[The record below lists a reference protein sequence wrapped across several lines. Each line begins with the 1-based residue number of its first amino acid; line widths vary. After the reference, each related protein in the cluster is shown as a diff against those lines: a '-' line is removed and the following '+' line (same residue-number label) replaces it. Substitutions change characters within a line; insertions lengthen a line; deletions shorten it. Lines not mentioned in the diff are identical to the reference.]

1 MHFLTKERPIKFK
14 RNFSLFSISRTLC
27 HSKWD
32 NIAWSEGM
40 YIKWRR
46 LWFVAVNI
54 KNDSFCMSCLS
65 YEMNTFQSL
74 GLWPKFNSCN
84 SSFLLKWLF
93 KLLFKVIEL
102 IYILKTFLLYSKYNI
117 FWIVIISS
125 HSLNS
130 WRSR

>member
-1 MHFLTKERPIKFK
+1 M
-14 RNFSLFSISRTLC
+14 
-27 HSKWD
+27 
-32 NIAWSEGM
+32 
-40 YIKWRR
+40 
-46 LWFVAVNI
+46 AVNI

-102 IYILKTFLLYSKYNI
+102 IYILRTFLLYSKYNI

-125 HSLNS
+125 HPLNS
-130 WRSR
+130 WRFRSAGVTYKLSQHLLVVSSEFGLPLTSQTQPTIFARHVVVILDPLWYYI